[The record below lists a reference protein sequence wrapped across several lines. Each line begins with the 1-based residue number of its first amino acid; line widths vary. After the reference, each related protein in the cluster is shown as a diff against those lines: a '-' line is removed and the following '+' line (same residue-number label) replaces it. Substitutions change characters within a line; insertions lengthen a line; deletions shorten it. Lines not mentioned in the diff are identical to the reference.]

1 MKALF
6 SSPEVDLDLDLRYVS
21 ESSLENVAEPEIDFR
36 KYDLMG
42 QGHLGLSVQSDFEL
56 VEGQAVTFI
65 LRTPLKHAYPDA
77 VKPSKE
83 KADQL
88 GVSFES
94 TWASVSWV
102 S

>member
-1 MKALF
+1 M
-6 SSPEVDLDLDLRYVS
+6 DLDLRYVS